1 MRLHGWGRCS
11 LQRNISS
18 HLLLTDIQ
26 SSGSPRSHVLY
37 LLHVSLTTSPSRP
50 RSRPQLT
57 STKPS
62 NERPFLSLP
71 CPLNPPIS
79 RPRNETQSQR
89 RSICAEIKSP
99 CSSPRCSL
107 VPPREKKSKVLDPAR
122 RVTSPCRGA
131 LPQPVPVFEV
141 RGTRKKDFLF
151 FSLRGPHTFHSV
163 HTPLDLRGR

>member
-18 HLLLTDIQ
+18 HLLLTDSQ

-99 CSSPRCSL
+99 CSSPRRSL
-107 VPPREKKSKVLDPAR
+107 VPPREKKARFWTRPGGLHPPAAAR
-122 RVTSPCRGA
+122 SRSPCPFLRSGA
-131 LPQPVPVFEV
+131 HEKRIFYFFPSAAHILFILY
-141 RGTRKKDFLF
+141 TR
-151 FSLRGPHTFHSV
+151 PWI
-163 HTPLDLRGR
+163 